1 MSHPALFKPGC
12 QPGPGRP
19 KGSVG
24 GRARA
29 VQLIDDLITKH
40 ADKLHDALE
49 AELLKNPVKFWTRY
63 GFPLV
68 PQAMVARVESVP
80 SCGPW
85 VDLIEVC
92 RLRDIEEKARAAG
105 LDIPPPAPRLP
116 PNTWPAPATDQ
127 EPPERDYPMPEEKPR
142 PAFWPSP
149 KPPPGA
155 NNVSG
160 QVPKRDK

>member
-1 MSHPALFKPGC
+1 MSHPALFQRGC
-12 QPGPGRP
+12 APGPGRP
-19 KGSVG
+19 RGSVG

-85 VDLIEVC
+85 IDLIEVC

-105 LDIPPPAPRLP
+105 LDIPPPQPRLGRNGEP
-116 PNTWPAPATDQ
+116 ME
-127 EPPERDYPMPEEKPR
+127 EPPERDFPLEENGR

-149 KPPPGA
+149 KAPPGA
-155 NNVSG
+155 NNAISG
-160 QVPKRDK
+160 QIPKRDG